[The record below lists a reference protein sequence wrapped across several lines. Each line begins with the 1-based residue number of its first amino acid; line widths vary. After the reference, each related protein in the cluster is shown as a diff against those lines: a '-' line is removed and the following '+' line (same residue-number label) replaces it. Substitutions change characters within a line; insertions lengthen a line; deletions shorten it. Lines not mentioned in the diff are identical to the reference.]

1 MFGMIFPKK
10 ITHLAPLPTP
20 STHVALPA
28 AARAARATV
37 TRRCPRWTWTP
48 ASAAPWDSA
57 AAAEGPGARHGTAA
71 RWRDGRGK
79 MEGFDGESWAKKMVN
94 NGKLT

>member
-10 ITHLAPLPTP
+10 SPTSPPLPSP
-20 STHVALPA
+20 STPLRTA
-28 AARAARATV
+28 AARAARATA

-57 AAAEGPGARHGTAA
+57 EAAEEPGARHGTTA
-71 RWRDGRGK
+71 RHG
-79 MEGFDGESWAKKMVN
+79 GF
-94 NGKLT
+94 